1 MDDRDN
7 SMRNPNKKYKYPKEK
22 GNESKENKKINIKKN
37 WNEYLKENP
46 GNEIAINIKIKK
58 EKKEEKE
65 DQEFMIANEIYSTS
79 NKDKNGLWKY

>member
-1 MDDRDN
+1 MN
-7 SMRNPNKKYKYPKEK
+7 QKK
-22 GNESKENKKINIKKN
+22 KKN

-79 NKDKNGLWKY
+79 NKDRNDLWKY